1 MPNADRYKVLASY
14 HPDYCRKIARRTAV
28 GCLAV
33 LVVEILILL
42 LVDPS
47 TSRCPGW
54 IVPLQHSA
62 DSLWTMGALVTGLP
76 TAWICYVALRWDQK
90 FSAKVYESILR
101 PRSSMFGFSNV
112 VEPPLVDF
120 DHLFLSV
127 CVSWCLASA
136 IPLGM
141 MLFGCTSLPTHLG
154 Y

>member
-1 MPNADRYKVLASY
+1 MSNADRYKVLATY
-14 HPDYCRKIARRTAV
+14 HPDYCRKMARRTAA

-54 IVPLQHSA
+54 IVPLQNSA
-62 DSLWTMGALVTGLP
+62 DSLWTMVALVTGLP

-90 FSAKVYESILR
+90 FSAKIYDSILR
-101 PRSSMFGFSNV
+101 PPSSMFGLGNE
-112 VEPPLVDF
+112 VESPLVDF
-120 DHLFLSV
+120 DHLFRSV
-127 CVSWCLASA
+127 CVCWCLVSA
-136 IPLGM
+136 IPLGV
-141 MLFGCTSLPTHLG
+141 MLFGCTRLPRYLG

>member
-1 MPNADRYKVLASY
+1 LPNADRYKVLASY